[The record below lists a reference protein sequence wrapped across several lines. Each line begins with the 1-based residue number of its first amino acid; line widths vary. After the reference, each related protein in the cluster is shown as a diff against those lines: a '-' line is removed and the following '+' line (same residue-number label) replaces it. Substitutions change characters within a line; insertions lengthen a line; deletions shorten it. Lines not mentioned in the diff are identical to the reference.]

1 MLQIFVFIFYV
12 AELSRNLKNVYDNIK
27 VVDDAVKEFIFM
39 IETQLDNNWSLTR
52 VSFFED
58 ILNVSIYDLSSSNIL
73 AIEVIIQLKYP

>member
-39 IETQLDNNWSLTR
+39 IETQLDN
-52 VSFFED
+52 
-58 ILNVSIYDLSSSNIL
+58 Y
-73 AIEVIIQLKYP
+73 